1 VPLLPYASGCF
12 LASVLLTISGIAET
26 HPQALALA
34 TYLIQ
39 FGWLL
44 LQIQGVMLVYTFGS
58 HGQGLTL
65 FKVWVV
71 LMQLM
76 DFHRRFLSSYLSAL
90 SLSSFL
96 STLTGRRGDA
106 TATSFSPT
114 HHQNNKQSH
123 HQHPK
128 GGQALAVVSGGGGM
142 KEMENLV
149 LFEVVAGLGVSGLM
163 CLLWAAMAI
172 RRGGVVA
179 IPGVRRTRARV
190 QRWAKTIK
198 GLRDEWREA
207 VVAKVDTVVEQAKL
221 RVGS

>member
-1 VPLLPYASGCF
+1 
-12 LASVLLTISGIAET
+12 
-26 HPQALALA
+26 
-34 TYLIQ
+34 
-39 FGWLL
+39 
-44 LQIQGVMLVYTFGS
+44 
-58 HGQGLTL
+58 
-65 FKVWVV
+65 
-71 LMQLM
+71 
-76 DFHRRFLSSYLSAL
+76 
-90 SLSSFL
+90 
-96 STLTGRRGDA
+96 
-106 TATSFSPT
+106 
-114 HHQNNKQSH
+114 
-123 HQHPK
+123 
-128 GGQALAVVSGGGGM
+128 
-142 KEMENLV
+142 MENLV